1 MKGVATPFNDHE
13 QLLKLLAKSLRV
25 KSLPQN
31 TDLKQALGQCI
42 AKVYELQ
49 LTNFEAGPYH
59 LRITVKPACFVN
71 SKLELNSLLFD
82 CITSEYLAA
91 Y

>member
-59 LRITVKPACFVN
+59 LRIT
-71 SKLELNSLLFD
+71 
-82 CITSEYLAA
+82 
-91 Y
+91 